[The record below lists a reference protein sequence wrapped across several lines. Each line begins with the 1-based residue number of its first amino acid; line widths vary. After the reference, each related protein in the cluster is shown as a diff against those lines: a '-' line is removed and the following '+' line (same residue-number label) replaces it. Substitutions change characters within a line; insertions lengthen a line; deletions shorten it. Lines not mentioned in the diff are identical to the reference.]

1 MTTLKEALKD
11 KLTKKQLDLVPSSFD
26 IVGDLA
32 IFSDFPKE
40 LKNKEKLIGETLL
53 ELHKNIKVVLKKT
66 KKYSGKFRT
75 PKLKIIVGEKR
86 KETELR
92 ENNVRLK
99 LNPEK
104 AYFSAR
110 LATER
115 KRIMEQVRDNEEI
128 LVLFSGI
135 GPYSIVIA
143 KNRTPREIYS
153 IEINPAACEYQKDNI
168 ISNKISNTRLFKGDV
183 RKIVPKLKKK
193 FDRILMPLPRG
204 AEGYLDV
211 ALKVSKK
218 NSIIHFYDF
227 LHEDEF
233 SKAKAK
239 IDSAC
244 KKLRK
249 KYKILKLVKCGHFG
263 PGIYRICVDF
273 KIVNKV

>member
-1 MTTLKEALKD
+1 MTTLKGALKD

-40 LKNKEKLIGETLL
+40 LKKKEKLIGETLL

-115 KRIMEQVRDNEEI
+115 KRIMEQVKGKEEI
-128 LVLFSGI
+128 LAMFSGI
-135 GPYSIVIA
+135 GVYPIVIT
-143 KNRTPREIYS
+143 KNKKPKIIYS
-153 IEINPAACEYQKDNI
+153 IEINPSACEYQKENI
-168 ISNKISNTRLFKGDV
+168 MLNNVNNIKLFKGDV

-211 ALKVSKK
+211 ALKASKK

-227 LHEDEF
+227 LHENEF
-233 SKAKAK
+233 GKAKGK
-239 IDSAC
+239 IDLAC
-244 KKLRK
+244 NKAKK
-249 KYKILKLVKCGHFG
+249 KYRILKTVKCGHFG

-273 KIVNKV
+273 KIIL